1 MPTCPNCGAYVP
13 LGESMCSCGT
23 SFRYDEDE
31 DDDFYSDFQIERRRN
46 ENPYKYDFFNQLH
59 HEFAPSDLIDN
70 MYSELINLL
79 DKLDAELDS
88 VSIYK
93 TAAFFKIVKKT
104 QYYDAIMRAHFDM
117 SNASNEIVL
126 DQTAI
131 TPDFTKLYQ
140 SEEIK
145 KLIKDSQK
153 ELDSIFSHF
162 KMALNDYEVIV
173 YAVFEDWG
181 YMIDFDNMELHE

>member
-1 MPTCPNCGAYVP
+1 
-13 LGESMCSCGT
+13 
-23 SFRYDEDE
+23 
-31 DDDFYSDFQIERRRN
+31 
-46 ENPYKYDFFNQLH
+46 
-59 HEFAPSDLIDN
+59 

-79 DKLDAELDS
+79 NKLDAELDS

-93 TAAFFKIVKKT
+93 TATFFKIVKKI

-117 SNASNEIVL
+117 SNAPNEIVL
-126 DQTAI
+126 DRTAV

-153 ELDSIFSHF
+153 ELDSIFFHF
-162 KMALNDYEVIV
+162 KMVLNDYEVIV
-173 YAVFEDWG
+173 YAVFEDRG
-181 YMIDFDNMELHE
+181 YMIDFDNMELLE